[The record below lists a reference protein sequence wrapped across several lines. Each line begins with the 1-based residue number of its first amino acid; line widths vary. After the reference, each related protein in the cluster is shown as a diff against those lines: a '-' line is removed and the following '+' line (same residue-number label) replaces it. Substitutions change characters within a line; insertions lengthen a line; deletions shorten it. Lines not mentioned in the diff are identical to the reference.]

1 MGAPYLE
8 TFQEADMARFDFGPV
23 TTENTTVFRLWA
35 PLQEQVTLRI
45 VDRGDLVMNRRYEGW
60 HIVQV
65 SDAGPGTQ
73 YGFVLADG
81 LVVPDPGSRH
91 QPDDVHGPS
100 ELADLHYQWKCTQWY
115 GRPWEETV
123 IYELHVGTFTQEGTF
138 LSAIDRLDHL
148 RDLGVTAIQIMPIS
162 DFPGRLNW
170 GYDGVLPYAPDSAYG
185 RPEDLQQLIDEAHLR
200 GICVFLD
207 VVYNHF
213 GPDGNYMPSYAPLF
227 TNKHRTPWG
236 NGLNFDGEQSKWV
249 REFIVQNAE
258 YWIREFKM
266 DGLRLDA
273 VHAIDDDSARHILHE
288 IADRARA
295 AAPERHIH
303 LIVENEDND
312 ATLLER
318 NDDGRPF
325 LYTAQW
331 NDDIHHVLHVDGT
344 GETFGYYKDYAKDD
358 PAKLGKA
365 LAEGFVF
372 QGQHMNYRGKER
384 GTPSADLP
392 PTAFISFIQN
402 HDQIGNRAEGDRVVA
417 AQSRER
423 LKALAAVYLLAPQ
436 IPMIFMGEEWGA
448 RAPFPYFC
456 DFAPVLNEKVRQGRR
471 EELSR
476 LPCFDGDD
484 ALDPT
489 DEATFRNAKLNWE
502 ETSGVNE
509 YLELYRDLLS
519 IRRKSIVPL
528 LAHGAGRQASYQTVG
543 HAIAVSWRFRDNILH
558 LLANLSS
565 TPVTN
570 SVGEQGVALFNQ
582 GEVDREQI
590 GAWSVRWSIE
600 EHKAPGG

>member
-1 MGAPYLE
+1 
-8 TFQEADMARFDFGPV
+8 MARFDFGPV
-23 TTENTTVFRLWA
+23 TTEDETVFRLWA
-35 PLQEQVTLRI
+35 PLQERATLRI
-45 VDRGDLVMNRRYEGW
+45 EGEHPVVMCREEGGW
-60 HIVQV
+60 HVVRI
-65 SDAGPGTQ
+65 SHALPGAR
-73 YGFVLADG
+73 YSFLLADG
-81 LVVPDPGSRH
+81 LLVPDPASRH

-100 ELADLHYQWKCTQWY
+100 ELVDLRYPWKATQWN
-115 GRPWEETV
+115 GRPWDEMV
-123 IYELHVGTFTQEGTF
+123 IYELHIGTFTQGGTF

-162 DFPGRLNW
+162 DFPGRRNW
-170 GYDGVLPYAPDSAYG
+170 GYDGVFPYAPDSAYG
-185 RPEDLQQLIDEAHLR
+185 RPEDLQQLIDEAHLCS
-200 GICVFLD
+200 ICVFLD

-213 GPDGNYMPSYAPLF
+213 GPDGNYIPAYAPLF
-227 TNKHRTPWG
+227 TDKHQTPWG
-236 NGLNFDGEQSKWV
+236 DGLNFDGDQSKWV
-249 REFIVQNAE
+249 REFIVQNAV
-258 YWIREFKM
+258 YWIQEFRM

-273 VHAIDDDSARHILHE
+273 VHTIDDDSERHILHE

-312 ATLLER
+312 ATLLAR
-318 NDDGRPF
+318 DADGRPY

-331 NDDIHHVLHVDGT
+331 NDDIHHVLHVNAT
-344 GETFGYYKDYAKDD
+344 EETFGYYEDYAQDD

-372 QGQHMNYRGKER
+372 QGQHMNYRGKDR

-456 DFAPVLNEKVRQGRR
+456 DFAPELNEKVRQGRR

-476 LPCFDGDD
+476 LPGFDGDD
-484 ALDPT
+484 AVDPT
-489 DEATFRNAKLNWE
+489 DEATFRNAKLQWK
-502 ETSGVNE
+502 ETSDGNE
-509 YLELYRDLLS
+509 NLKLYRDLLS

-528 LAHGAGRQASYQTVG
+528 LSNGAGRQASYRTVG
-543 HAIAVSWRFRDNILH
+543 PAIAVSWRFQDHLLH
-558 LLANLSS
+558 LLANLSA

-570 SVGEQGVALFNQ
+570 SVGEQGVDLFNQ
-582 GEVDREQI
+582 GIIDREQI
-590 GAWSVRWSIE
+590 GAWSVRWSIDG
-600 EHKAPGG
+600 HKTSEG